1 MELHIGEAF
10 SIDPGYL
17 VSERSAVIGQSGSG
31 KSYLVSVICEELAA
45 NDLGFAVIDT
55 EGEYAGL
62 SDHCPNIDSVDIESL
77 SKDEERIQQLIT
89 KSKKIVLDVS
99 ETEKKVINDF
109 LDSIY
114 RVATDLFREGQHK
127 QYPFLIVVEE
137 ADIYIPQ
144 SKRDGL
150 EILQVISRRGRK
162 RGLGILLATQRP
174 ALVNKNV
181 LSQCN
186 NVFIGKLTLK
196 NDIDS
201 VRIFFSSMDDARQL
215 TGLEPGQFYVQGT
228 ISDPSFIKVRKRK
241 SPHGGATPTIK
252 SRSDP
257 TLDQT
262 SHSEVST
269 SQHLEESE
277 SARVQRA
284 LDTTRGA
291 RRVTLIHYDNAK
303 ALNALNHNK
312 RKHLILGTSES
323 VMDVKRLVLPI
334 FSVDVRELKKRLIG
348 TKFVDYRIL
357 IDAITGDILSPD
369 GTHRRSENL
378 RCLTDLNPIQLK
390 IMDFILT
397 NKGASYAMLQ
407 EVLPGKRFKPSL
419 KKLEEM
425 HLVGF
430 KDDTYFPLL
439 DISYPKSLESQ
450 NANALKIRNGRTDN
464 VTKPK
469 ISKQKLNGLIRAL
482 YPGCEVI
489 GADVVYSTVLEVLY
503 ARDSKKRRV
512 KIDALT
518 GKRVESLDLLPDYT
532 N

>member
-1 MELHIGEAF
+1 MELRIGEDF

-17 VSERSAVIGQSGSG
+17 VTERSAVIGQSGSG

-45 NDLGFAVIDT
+45 NDLGFVVIDT

-62 SDHCPNIDSVDIESL
+62 SDHCPNIDSIDIEDL
-77 SKDEERIQQLIT
+77 SKDEEHIQQLIT

-114 RVATDLFREGQHK
+114 RVATQLFKAGAHK
-127 QYPFLIVVEE
+127 QNPFLIVVEE

-144 SKRDGL
+144 QKRDGL

-201 VRIFFSSMDDARQL
+201 VRIFFSSMDYARQL
-215 TGLEPGQFYVQGT
+215 TGLKPGQFYVQGT
-228 ISDPSFIKVRKRK
+228 ISDPSFIKVRRRIT
-241 SPHGGATPTIK
+241 PHGGATPMIK

-257 TLDQT
+257 TADQT
-262 SHSEVST
+262 SHSEVSA
-269 SQHLEESE
+269 SQDPDESE
-277 SARVQRA
+277 HSRVQRT
-284 LDTTRGA
+284 LDTTQGDKK
-291 RRVTLIHYDNAK
+291 VSLIHYDDVK
-303 ALNALNHNK
+303 ALDALNHNK
-312 RKHLILGTSES
+312 RKHLFLGTSES
-323 VMDVKRLVLPI
+323 IMDVKRLMLPI
-334 FSVDVRELKKRLIG
+334 FSVNVRELKKRLIG

-357 IDAITGDILSPD
+357 IDAIKGDILSPD

-378 RCLTDLNPIQLK
+378 RYLIDLNPIQLK
-390 IMDFILT
+390 VMDFIVT
-397 NKGASYAMLQ
+397 NKGASYAQLR
-407 EVLPGKRFKPSL
+407 EVLPGKRFKPTL

-425 HLVGF
+425 NLIGL
-430 KDDTYFPLL
+430 KDETYFPLL
-439 DISYPKSLESQ
+439 DVFYPKSLESQ
-450 NANALKIRNGRTDN
+450 NANALKISNGRADN
-464 VTKPK
+464 FTKPR
-469 ISKQKLNGLIRAL
+469 ISKQKLDGLIRGL

-489 GADVVYSTVLEVLY
+489 GVDVVYSTVLEALY
-503 ARDSKKRRV
+503 ASDSKKRRV
-512 KIDALT
+512 RIDALT
-518 GKRVESLDLLPDYT
+518 GKPLHGD
-532 N
+532 

>member
-1 MELHIGEAF
+1 VE
-10 SIDPGYL
+10 SI
-17 VSERSAVIGQSGSG
+17 
-31 KSYLVSVICEELAA
+31 
-45 NDLGFAVIDT
+45 
-55 EGEYAGL
+55 
-62 SDHCPNIDSVDIESL
+62 DIESL
-77 SKDEERIQQLIT
+77 SKDEEQIQRLIT
-89 KSKKIVLDVS
+89 TSKKIVLDVS

-127 QYPFLIVVEE
+127 QTPFLIVVEE

-144 SKRDGL
+144 QKRDGL

-201 VRIFFSSMDDARQL
+201 VRIFFSSMDYARQL

-228 ISDPSFIKVRKRK
+228 ISDPSFIKVRRRK
-241 SPHGGATPTIK
+241 TPHGGATPKIK
-252 SRSDP
+252 SRSGP
-257 TLDQT
+257 TAVQT
-262 SHSEVST
+262 SHPEVRT
-269 SQHLEESE
+269 SQDLNESE
-277 SARVQRA
+277 HARILRA
-284 LDTTRGA
+284 LDTTRGDK
-291 RRVTLIHYDNAK
+291 RVDLIHYDDIK
-303 ALNALNHNK
+303 ALNAINSNK

-323 VMDVKRLVLPI
+323 VMDIKRLMLPI
-334 FSVDVRELKKRLIG
+334 FSVNIRELKKRLIG
-348 TKFVDYRIL
+348 TKFVDYRVL
-357 IDAITGDILSPD
+357 IDAITADILSPN
-369 GTHRRSENL
+369 GVQRRSENL
-378 RCLTDLNPIQLK
+378 RYLTDLNPIQLK
-390 IMDFILT
+390 VMDFILT
-397 NKGASYAMLQ
+397 NKGASYARLR
-407 EVLPGKRFKPSL
+407 EVLPEKRFKPSL

-425 HLVGF
+425 HLIGL

-439 DISYPKSLESQ
+439 DVSYPKSLESQ
-450 NANALKIRNGRTDN
+450 NANALRISSGRADN

-469 ISKQKLNGLIRAL
+469 ISKQKLSGLIRGL

-489 GADVVYSTVLEVLY
+489 GSEVIYSTVLEVLY

-512 KIDALT
+512 RIDLLT
-518 GKRVESLDLLPDYT
+518 GKPLHRE
-532 N
+532 